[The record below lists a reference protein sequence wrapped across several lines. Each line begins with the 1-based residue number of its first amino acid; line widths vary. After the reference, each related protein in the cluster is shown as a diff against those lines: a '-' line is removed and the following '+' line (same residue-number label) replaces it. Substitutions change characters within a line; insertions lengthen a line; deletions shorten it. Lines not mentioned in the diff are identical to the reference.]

1 MSLSS
6 TLRNQRLAQGLKQ
19 SDISSLIGGITRQAV
34 TNWESGI
41 SVPTDAH
48 LVNLSEIL
56 SLDIDGLRQMA
67 SEATD
72 WKSFSDAG
80 MAARAP
86 KIDPV
91 YESRPASVSSGDFD
105 GFAKSIIKVFH
116 YNMSNTFRM

>member
-86 KIDPV
+86 KTDPV

-105 GFAKSIIKVFH
+105 GFAKSIIKNIKGLFKK
-116 YNMSNTFRM
+116 

>member
-1 MSLSS
+1 
-6 TLRNQRLAQGLKQ
+6 
-19 SDISSLIGGITRQAV
+19 
-34 TNWESGI
+34 
-41 SVPTDAH
+41 
-48 LVNLSEIL
+48 
-56 SLDIDGLRQMA
+56 MA

-105 GFAKSIIKVFH
+105 GFAKSIIKNIKGLFKK
-116 YNMSNTFRM
+116 

>member
-86 KIDPV
+86 KID
-91 YESRPASVSSGDFD
+91 ESRPASVSSGDFD
-105 GFAKSIIKVFH
+105 GFAKSIIKNIKGLFKK
-116 YNMSNTFRM
+116 